1 MPKDIAFP
9 FEQNAAGD
17 VEAVGGAEFY
27 ERHALQLGLIAADGA
42 SGSGATAN
50 EIIELESSIQKLLE
64 DSPYFDAPVVVNVT
78 DSANETLSAEI
89 RVRNISDFEIDLE
102 EPDV

>member
-17 VEAVGGAEFY
+17 VAAVRDRDFY

-42 SGSGATAN
+42 SGGGATAN
-50 EIIELESSIQKLLE
+50 EIIELESSIRKLLE
-64 DSPYFDAPVVVNVT
+64 NSPYFDGPIVVDVI
-78 DSANETLSAEI
+78 DSEEETLSAEI
-89 RVRNISDFEIDLE
+89 HVRNISDFEIDLE
-102 EPDV
+102 EPDA